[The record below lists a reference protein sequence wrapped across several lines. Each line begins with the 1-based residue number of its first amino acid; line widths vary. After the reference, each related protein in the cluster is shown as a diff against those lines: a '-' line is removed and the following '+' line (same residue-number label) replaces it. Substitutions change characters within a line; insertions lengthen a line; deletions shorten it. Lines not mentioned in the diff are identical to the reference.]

1 MARKSMQN
9 LIKLIEAEKELLPP
23 EQAFLNDLK
32 RSIEMTAEKGKR
44 KPSLT
49 YKPSGM
55 NCIRRSYY
63 EVTGKE
69 MDEKSQSSNFIGIC
83 NTGTDTHVRIQ
94 TAVSLM
100 KENGMDC
107 EWIDVTEFVKSR
119 ELNDLEIKSHEGME
133 TKLYHKRFNLSFM
146 CDGII
151 RYKGKYYILE
161 IKTEGSNKFWNRN
174 GVAEEHYNQATAYSI
189 ALELNDIIFVYISR
203 DTLDMKAFLFIPED
217 DMKHNLIGYIE
228 TCDGYIKRLITPPK
242 PENVDRKTCSYCDY
256 KMQCRKDG

>member
-1 MARKSMQN
+1 MARKSMKN
-9 LIKLIEAEKELLPP
+9 LINLIEAEKQSLPT

-32 RSIEMTAEKGKR
+32 RSIEITAENEKR

-63 EVTGKE
+63 EITGKE
-69 MDEKSQSSNFIGIC
+69 MDESNQSFNFIGIC

-107 EWIDVTEFVKSR
+107 EWIDVAEFVKSR
-119 ELNDLEIKSHEGME
+119 ELNDLEIKSHQGME
-133 TKLYHKRFNLSFM
+133 TKLYHKKLNISFM

-203 DTLDMKAFLFIPED
+203 DTLDMKSFLFTPTN
-217 DMKHNLIGYIE
+217 DMKQNLIGYIE
-228 TCDGYIKRLITPPK
+228 KA
-242 PENVDRKTCSYCDY
+242 RK
-256 KMQCRKDG
+256 CR